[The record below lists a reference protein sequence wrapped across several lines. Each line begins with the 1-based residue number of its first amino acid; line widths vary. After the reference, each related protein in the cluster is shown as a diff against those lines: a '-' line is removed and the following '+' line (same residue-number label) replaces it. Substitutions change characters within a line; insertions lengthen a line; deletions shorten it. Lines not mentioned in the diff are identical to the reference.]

1 MFFLQFHKAG
11 GSSFCALFH
20 HAGLRTHDTH
30 AGVRRPGHAHCNCK
44 SKLLGNL
51 SSPEGPRLMMAEMAR
66 RNLDVCMM
74 EESWK
79 FPVADALRRFAIQ
92 WRALGGEIATTI
104 RDPWARFESTF
115 LREHG
120 TSVHKGYGNLTI
132 QQFAQPD
139 FREHPAGREA
149 AKYGAF
155 NRPNFYVRLLNGL
168 DGRGGGKDR
177 HGAKHGVG
185 PEASIGP
192 RELQRA
198 LDALAQFDH
207 VFLLDGDLQ
216 AAARKELM
224 GRDTSMPRASNSH
237 YSSENLRL
245 HPERVALLPETK
257 SYRTRFALENCADR
271 ALYAA
276 VQRQV
281 RLAGTC
287 RGCTPEDFFLAAEK
301 SPRPPL
307 PLDPRGAR
315 LPRPLGVPPE
325 LLGPPR
331 GKSRQGGRLEFVR
344 PVCTVVRSRTVPP
357 CFDTSTSDSK
367 IH

>member
-1 MFFLQFHKAG
+1 M
-11 GSSFCALFH
+11 
-20 HAGLRTHDTH
+20 
-30 AGVRRPGHAHCNCK
+30 
-44 SKLLGNL
+44 
-51 SSPEGPRLMMAEMAR
+51 
-66 RNLDVCMM
+66 
-74 EESWK
+74 
-79 FPVADALRRFAIQ
+79 
-92 WRALGGEIATTI
+92 
-104 RDPWARFESTF
+104 
-115 LREHG
+115 
-120 TSVHKGYGNLTI
+120 HKGYGNLTI

-216 AAARKELM
+216 AAARKQLM
-224 GRDTSMPRASNSH
+224 GRDTSMPRASNRH

-245 HPERVALLPETK
+245 HPERVALLLETK
-257 SYRTRFALENCADR
+257 SYRTRFAEENCADR

-276 VQRQV
+276 VQRRV

-287 RGCTPEDFFLAAEK
+287 RGCAPEDFFLAAA
-301 SPRPPL
+301 PL

-325 LLGPPR
+325 LLGPR
-331 GKSRQGGRLEFVR
+331 GRRSRPGGRLEIARAPEGAAPCALLSAVR
-344 PVCTVVRSRTVPP
+344 ARTVPP
-357 CFDTSTSDSK
+357 MFRH
-367 IH
+367 IHVGFQVSLKSCRTYTPLVKYRFVL